1 MRIHWPRVSQDS
13 LAYTA
18 TLVASTLSQHETR
31 FFSDNVLDDA
41 WKFLV
46 AMALL
51 VGSWIGGVYLEVILW
66 HIGMFNWKRLF
77 NMDPKNGPWW
87 TSFYDEKVSLIKV
100 FFSCLT
106 DVPVPFKKE
115 SMNHPQHLPDLQSN
129 NNNNRSMP
137 AWPPAQTVIPVM
149 SGLHQRNVPVFP
161 VTTIGNNDAPA
172 PSPSAAAAAA
182 QGVPFK
188 TVQVMRL
195 NDYNRWHQHLPR
207 NRFENNVRL
216 IAAFGRIIAV
226 CTGFLF
232 AFDSAGIN
240 IFSMLA
246 SVGILA
252 LCFSYGAGSLLGNYF
267 AYVMTLIA
275 NKTKRHEWISYAG
288 YQGEPILLS
297 EMLLVSSPFS
307 SQALSRPWA
316 ATTWS

>member
-1 MRIHWPRVSQDS
+1 MPGSSS
-13 LAYTA
+13 LRWLCLWEAG
-18 TLVASTLSQHETR
+18 LVACISRLSCGTL
-31 FFSDNVLDDA
+31 A
-41 WKFLV
+41 
-46 AMALL
+46 
-51 VGSWIGGVYLEVILW
+51 
-66 HIGMFNWKRLF
+66 
-77 NMDPKNGPWW
+77 
-87 TSFYDEKVSLIKV
+87 
-100 FFSCLT
+100 CLT
-106 DVPVPFKKE
+106 GNGCLTWTQRTGPGGRPFMMRRSVFSKSLFLASLTSLTLQKKE

-288 YQGEPILLS
+288 YQGELS
-297 EMLLVSSPFS
+297 FFPTNCFVCLIFLR
-307 SQALSRPWA
+307 SQALSRPWV